1 MGDVRVRLI
10 AEDHVSAPMAGFVSS
25 AQKVSQATTEAQKQ
39 LKLYDSL
46 LRNAERSSIK
56 TSTSFEA
63 NAQRLD
69 ALRASGKESTEE
81 YQKLVTQNEKLRVK
95 LEDVNTQA
103 GIYAQKANEARAA
116 VEKEAEAIRK
126 QTEAVEEAARKQA
139 EANAEAARKQAEA
152 AAEAARKQA
161 EATEA
166 LRKEEEEIA
175 AATKSTNGFSE
186 SQEYASKTTAAL
198 TSALRRLIV
207 SYISIQS
214 LKKAVDLSD
223 SLVSMR
229 ARLDRMND
237 GLQTTQELETM
248 IYQSAQRSRGSFTDT
263 MGLVSQLGTM
273 AGDAF
278 SSSKEI
284 VQFAEQLNKQLALSG
299 ASGSSAQAAI
309 LQLEQ
314 GLASGV
320 LRGDE
325 LNSVME
331 QAPALAK
338 SIADYMQVSVGELR
352 EMGSQGQITADIV
365 KNALFDAA
373 QKTNAEFEKTPM
385 TWAQVWTVASNTAIR
400 ALDPLLTAINW
411 VANNLDVAIPLV
423 ISLGAAF
430 GVLLIAANW
439 TNILATATKTAAS
452 MQAFYNA
459 VMAANPI
466 ALTAAA
472 VLVLVAALYGGV
484 AAFNKLTGSSIS
496 ATGIITGAFT
506 TMGAFILNGTLV
518 PLHNG
523 FAAFVNFLGNA
534 FNDPIT
540 AIDVLFYDMSIT
552 ILKYVQNVAQ
562 GLEGLINMIPGV
574 EVNMTSG
581 IDKLIGKL
589 EYGRNWT
596 IKQNG
601 YKEYIKP
608 WENFDLGKSYKTGY
622 NWGANLGKSGLM
634 GTGTGELEIPQAADV
649 KDLLGNIDK
658 NTGKIAKT
666 VDLSDEQIK
675 MLVDVAERRYVNNVN
690 LTSQTPMITVQGQN
704 TGDTEKDARNLAD
717 TLRDV
722 LVDLMNA
729 GSTVTVQ

>member
-1 MGDVRVRLI
+1 
-10 AEDHVSAPMAGFVSS
+10 MAKIQETLVLQDRFSS
-25 AQKVSQATTEAQKQ
+25 TFSSY
-39 LKLYDSL
+39 LK
-46 LRNAERSSIK
+46 
-56 TSTSFEA
+56 
-63 NAQRLD
+63 
-69 ALRASGKESTEE
+69 
-81 YQKLVTQNEKLRVK
+81 
-95 LEDVNTQA
+95 
-103 GIYAQKANEARAA
+103 YAQKAAVATGVLRTSANGDFSKVVDAIVNVNSSLADMARA
-116 VEKEAEAIRK
+116 
-126 QTEAVEEAARKQA
+126 QTDVAKSMQEQKDTLGELASAATK
-139 EANAEAARKQAEA
+139 
-152 AAEAARKQA
+152 AAEAAQKA
-161 EATEA
+161 
-166 LRKEEEEIA
+166 
-175 AATKSTNGFSE
+175 
-186 SQEYASKTTAAL
+186 TTANRNHKESTDEAKKSADQL
-198 TSALRRLIV
+198 TQSLKSLVA
-207 SYISIQS
+207 SYVSIQG

-284 VQFAEQLNKQLALSG
+284 VQFAEQLNKQLAMSG
-299 ASGSSAQAAI
+299 ASGASAQAAI

-352 EMGSQGQITADIV
+352 EIGSQGQITADIV
-365 KNALFDAA
+365 KNALFAA
-373 QKTNAEFEKTPM
+373 AKDTNAEFEKTPM
-385 TWAQVWTVASNTAIR
+385 TWAQVWTVASNTAVR

-411 VANNLDVAIPLV
+411 VANNLNVAIPLV
-423 ISLGAAF
+423 VSLGSAF

-506 TMGAFILNGTLV
+506 TMGAVALNTFVV
-518 PLHNG
+518 PVWNA
-523 FAAFVNFLGNA
+523 FAALINFFLNSTDNFGQSFTIMLNDLYISFLQWVQGIAQA
-534 FNDPIT
+534 FEK
-540 AIDVLFYDMSIT
+540 L
-552 ILKYVQNVAQ
+552 VQKIPVI
-562 GLEGLINMIPGV
+562 GEHFGFTEGLGFNSYV
-574 EVNMTSG
+574 EQKKNENQNRKNSMG
-581 IDKLIGKL
+581 
-589 EYGRNWT
+589 WT
-596 IKQNG
+596 D
-601 YKEYIKP
+601 YMKP
-608 WENFDLGKSYKTGY
+608 IENFDLGKSYKAGY

-649 KDLLGNIDK
+649 KDLLTNIDK

-675 MLVDVAERRYVNNVN
+675 MLVDVAERKYINNVN

-704 TGDTEKDARNLAD
+704 TGNTEKDARNLAD
-717 TLRDV
+717 TLGEI
-722 LVDLMNA
+722 LMEMLNA

>member
-1 MGDVRVRLI
+1 
-10 AEDHVSAPMAGFVSS
+10 MAKIQETLVLQDRFSS
-25 AQKVSQATTEAQKQ
+25 TFSSY
-39 LKLYDSL
+39 LK
-46 LRNAERSSIK
+46 
-56 TSTSFEA
+56 
-63 NAQRLD
+63 
-69 ALRASGKESTEE
+69 
-81 YQKLVTQNEKLRVK
+81 
-95 LEDVNTQA
+95 
-103 GIYAQKANEARAA
+103 YAQKAAVATGVLRTSANGDFSKVVDAIVNVNSSLADMARA
-116 VEKEAEAIRK
+116 
-126 QTEAVEEAARKQA
+126 QTDVAKSMQEQKDTLGELASAATK
-139 EANAEAARKQAEA
+139 
-152 AAEAARKQA
+152 AAEAAQK
-161 EATEA
+161 ATTA
-166 LRKEEEEIA
+166 NRDHK
-175 AATKSTNGFSE
+175 KSTDEAKKSADQLTQ
-186 SQEYASKTTAAL
+186 SLKSLVASY
-198 TSALRRLIV
+198 V
-207 SYISIQS
+207 SIQG

-278 SSSKEI
+278 NSSKEI

-338 SIADYMQVSVGELR
+338 SIADYMKVSVGELR

-365 KNALFDAA
+365 KNALFAA
-373 QKTNAEFEKTPM
+373 AKDTNAEFEKTPM
-385 TWAQVWTVASNTAIR
+385 TWAQVWTVASNTAVR

-423 ISLGAAF
+423 VSLGAAF

-506 TMGAFILNGTLV
+506 TMGAVALNTFVV
-518 PLHNG
+518 PVWNG
-523 FAAFVNFLGNA
+523 FAA
-534 FNDPIT
+534 
-540 AIDVLFYDMSIT
+540 
-552 ILKYVQNVAQ
+552 
-562 GLEGLINMIPGV
+562 LINFFLNSTVRFP
-574 EVNMTSG
+574 SKPCLG
-581 IDKLIGKL
+581 IGFALC
-589 EYGRNWT
+589 
-596 IKQNG
+596 
-601 YKEYIKP
+601 
-608 WENFDLGKSYKTGY
+608 S
-622 NWGANLGKSGLM
+622 NLGAS
-634 GTGTGELEIPQAADV
+634 
-649 KDLLGNIDK
+649 
-658 NTGKIAKT
+658 
-666 VDLSDEQIK
+666 
-675 MLVDVAERRYVNNVN
+675 
-690 LTSQTPMITVQGQN
+690 
-704 TGDTEKDARNLAD
+704 
-717 TLRDV
+717 
-722 LVDLMNA
+722 
-729 GSTVTVQ
+729 

>member
-1 MGDVRVRLI
+1 
-10 AEDHVSAPMAGFVSS
+10 MAKIQETLVLQDRFSS
-25 AQKVSQATTEAQKQ
+25 TFSSY
-39 LKLYDSL
+39 LK
-46 LRNAERSSIK
+46 
-56 TSTSFEA
+56 
-63 NAQRLD
+63 
-69 ALRASGKESTEE
+69 
-81 YQKLVTQNEKLRVK
+81 
-95 LEDVNTQA
+95 
-103 GIYAQKANEARAA
+103 YAQKAAVATGVLRTSANGDFSKVVDAIVNVNSSLADMARA
-116 VEKEAEAIRK
+116 
-126 QTEAVEEAARKQA
+126 QTDVAKSMQEQKDTLGELASAATK
-139 EANAEAARKQAEA
+139 
-152 AAEAARKQA
+152 AAEAAQK
-161 EATEA
+161 ATTA
-166 LRKEEEEIA
+166 NRDHK
-175 AATKSTNGFSE
+175 KSTDEAKKSAD
-186 SQEYASKTTAAL
+186 QL
-198 TSALRRLIV
+198 TQSLKSLVA
-207 SYISIQS
+207 SYISIQG
-214 LKKAVDLSD
+214 LKKAANLSD

-237 GLQTTQELETM
+237 GLQTTKELEDM
-248 IYQSAQRSRGSFTDT
+248 VYAASMRSRGDFMDT
-263 MGLVSQLGTM
+263 MGLVSQMGTM

-284 VQFAEQLNKQLALSG
+284 VQFAEQLNKQLRLSG

-331 QAPALAK
+331 QAPAIAK
-338 SIADYMQVSVGELR
+338 SIADYMHVSVGELR

-365 KNALFDAA
+365 KNALFAA
-373 QKTNAEFEKTPM
+373 AKDTNAEFEKTPM
-385 TWAQVWTVASNTAIR
+385 TWAQVWTVASNTAVR

-423 ISLGAAF
+423 VSLGAAF

-506 TMGAFILNGTLV
+506 TMGAFALNTFVV
-518 PLHNG
+518 PVWNS
-523 FAAFVNFLGNA
+523 FAALINFFLNSTNNFGQSFTIMLNDLYISFLQWVQGIAQA
-534 FNDPIT
+534 FEK
-540 AIDVLFYDMSIT
+540 L
-552 ILKYVQNVAQ
+552 VQKIPVI
-562 GLEGLINMIPGV
+562 GEHFGFTEGLGFNSYV
-574 EVNMTSG
+574 EQKKNENQNRKNSMG
-581 IDKLIGKL
+581 
-589 EYGRNWT
+589 WT
-596 IKQNG
+596 D
-601 YKEYIKP
+601 YMKP
-608 WENFDLGKSYKTGY
+608 IENFDLGKSYKSGY

-634 GTGTGELEIPQAADV
+634 GTSTGELEIPQAADV

-675 MLVDVAERRYVNNVN
+675 MLVDVAERKYVNNVN

-704 TGDTEKDARNLAD
+704 TGNTEKDARDLAD
-717 TLRDV
+717 NLRD
-722 LVDLMNA
+722 LLLDMMNA

>member
-1 MGDVRVRLI
+1 
-10 AEDHVSAPMAGFVSS
+10 MAKIQETLVLQDRFSS
-25 AQKVSQATTEAQKQ
+25 TFSSY
-39 LKLYDSL
+39 LK
-46 LRNAERSSIK
+46 
-56 TSTSFEA
+56 
-63 NAQRLD
+63 
-69 ALRASGKESTEE
+69 
-81 YQKLVTQNEKLRVK
+81 
-95 LEDVNTQA
+95 
-103 GIYAQKANEARAA
+103 YAQKAAVATGVLRTSANGDFSKVVDAIVNVNSSLADMARA
-116 VEKEAEAIRK
+116 
-126 QTEAVEEAARKQA
+126 QTDVAKSMQEQKDTLGELASAATK
-139 EANAEAARKQAEA
+139 
-152 AAEAARKQA
+152 AAEAAQK
-161 EATEA
+161 ATTA
-166 LRKEEEEIA
+166 NRDHK
-175 AATKSTNGFSE
+175 KSTDEAKKSAD
-186 SQEYASKTTAAL
+186 QL
-198 TSALRRLIV
+198 TQSLKSLVA
-207 SYISIQS
+207 SYISIQG

-365 KNALFDAA
+365 KNALFAA
-373 QKTNAEFEKTPM
+373 AKDTNAEFEKTPM
-385 TWAQVWTVASNTAIR
+385 TWAQVWTVASNTAVR

-411 VANNLDVAIPLV
+411 VANNIQTIGPIVV
-423 ISLGAAF
+423 SLGTAF
-430 GVLLIAANW
+430 GVMLIAANW
-439 TNILATATKTAAS
+439 TNILTFATEKAAAA
-452 MQAFYNA
+452 QAFLNA
-459 VMAANPI
+459 VMSANPA
-466 ALTAAA
+466 ALAAVG
-472 VLVLVAALYGGV
+472 VLVLVAAFYAGI
-484 AAFNKLTGSSIS
+484 AAVNHFAGTSIS

-608 WENFDLGKSYKTGY
+608 WENFDLGKSYKSGY

-675 MLVDVAERRYVNNVN
+675 MLVDVAERKYVNNVN

-704 TGDTEKDARNLAD
+704 TGNTEKDARNLAD

>member
-1 MGDVRVRLI
+1 MAKIQETLVLQDQFSSSFGAYIQAAQRASSSTTAAQTAARNYQSVLNSVSRQLI
-10 AEDHVSAPMAGFVSS
+10 SANAKFESYVAQQEEMVAAG
-25 AQKVSQATTEAQKQ
+25 QQNTEAFK
-39 LKLYDSL
+39 KLD
-46 LRNAERSSIK
+46 
-56 TSTSFEA
+56 
-63 NAQRLD
+63 
-69 ALRASGKESTEE
+69 
-81 YQKLVTQNEKLRVK
+81 TQTEKLGATIRG
-95 LEDVNTQA
+95 LETQ
-103 GIYAQKANEARAA
+103 Q
-116 VEKEAEAIRK
+116 
-126 QTEAVEEAARKQA
+126 QTLTQSMK
-139 EANAEAARKQAEA
+139 
-152 AAEAARKQA
+152 AAENAASVAASAKD
-161 EATEA
+161 EA
-166 LRKEEEEIA
+166 A
-175 AATKSTNGFSE
+175 AATKRLQEQENMAQSVTNS
-186 SQEYASKTTAAL
+186 L
-198 TSALRRLIV
+198 TSSVLRLAA
-207 SYISIQS
+207 SYISIQG

-365 KNALFDAA
+365 KNALFAA
-373 QKTNAEFEKTPM
+373 AEDTNAEFEKTPM
-385 TWAQVWTVASNTAIR
+385 TWAQVWTVASNTAVR

-423 ISLGAAF
+423 VSLGAAF

-439 TNILATATKTAAS
+439 TNILTFATEKAAAA
-452 MQAFYNA
+452 QAFLNA
-459 VMAANPI
+459 VMSANPA
-466 ALTAAA
+466 ALAAVG
-472 VLVLVAALYGGV
+472 VLVLVAAFYAGI
-484 AAFNKLTGSSIS
+484 AAVNHFAGTSIS
-496 ATGIITGAFT
+496 ATGIITGAFAT
-506 TMGAFILNGTLV
+506 LGAFILNGTLV

-608 WENFDLGKSYKTGY
+608 WENFDLGKAYTKGY
-622 NWGANLGKSGLM
+622 NWGANLDLSTMLGGGSGM
-634 GTGTGELEIPQAADV
+634 GGGSGSLEIPQAADM
-649 KDLLGNIDK
+649 KNLLGNIDK

-675 MLVDVAERRYVNNVN
+675 MLVDVAERKYVNNVN

-704 TGDTEKDARNLAD
+704 TGSTEKDARNLAD

>member
-1 MGDVRVRLI
+1 MAKIQETLVLQDQFSSSFGAYIQAAQRASSSTTTAQTAARNYQSVLNSVSRQLI
-10 AEDHVSAPMAGFVSS
+10 SANAKFESYVAQQEEMVAAG
-25 AQKVSQATTEAQKQ
+25 QQNTEAFK
-39 LKLYDSL
+39 KLD
-46 LRNAERSSIK
+46 
-56 TSTSFEA
+56 
-63 NAQRLD
+63 
-69 ALRASGKESTEE
+69 
-81 YQKLVTQNEKLRVK
+81 TQTEKLGATIRG
-95 LEDVNTQA
+95 LETQ
-103 GIYAQKANEARAA
+103 QQTLTQSMKAAENAA
-116 VEKEAEAIRK
+116 SV
-126 QTEAVEEAARKQA
+126 T
-139 EANAEAARKQAEA
+139 A
-152 AAEAARKQA
+152 AAKDEA
-161 EATEA
+161 
-166 LRKEEEEIA
+166 A
-175 AATKSTNGFSE
+175 AATKRLQEQENMAQSVTNS
-186 SQEYASKTTAAL
+186 L
-198 TSALRRLIV
+198 TSSVLRLAA
-207 SYISIQS
+207 SYISIQG

-338 SIADYMQVSVGELR
+338 SIADYMQVSVGKLR

-373 QKTNAEFEKTPM
+373 QKTNEEFEKTPM
-385 TWAQVWTVASNTAIR
+385 TWAQVWTVASNTAVR

-411 VANNLDVAIPLV
+411 VANNLNVAIPLV
-423 ISLGAAF
+423 VSLGSAF

-439 TNILATATKTAAS
+439 TSILATATKTAAS

-552 ILKYVQNVAQ
+552 ILKYIQNVAQ

-608 WENFDLGKSYKTGY
+608 WENFDLGKSYKAGY

-649 KDLLGNIDK
+649 KDLLTNIDK

-675 MLVDVAERRYVNNVN
+675 MLVDVAERKYVNNVN

-704 TGDTEKDARNLAD
+704 TGNTEKDARNLAD

>member
-1 MGDVRVRLI
+1 MAKIQETLVLRDQFSSPFGAYIL
-10 AEDHVSAPMAGFVSS
+10 AAQSAAR
-25 AQKVSQATTEAQKQ
+25 ATTKAQTEA
-39 LKLYDSL
+39 
-46 LRNAERSSIK
+46 RNYQSVLNGVSRQMISANAKI
-56 TSTSFEA
+56 EA
-63 NAQRLD
+63 NAAQQKEMSAAGQQNTKAFKKLD
-69 ALRASGKESTEE
+69 AQT
-81 YQKLVTQNEKLRVK
+81 EKLRATIRG
-95 LEDVNTQA
+95 LETQ
-103 GIYAQKANEARAA
+103 QQSLTQSM
-116 VEKEAEAIRK
+116 KEAENAAI
-126 QTEAVEEAARKQA
+126 EAAEKKDRLTAAIKRMQEQENA
-139 EANAEAARKQAEA
+139 AKNEAAEA
-152 AAEAARKQA
+152 AA
-161 EATEA
+161 
-166 LRKEEEEIA
+166 
-175 AATKSTNGFSE
+175 ATKRLQEQENMAQSATNS
-186 SQEYASKTTAAL
+186 L
-198 TSALRRLIV
+198 TSSVLRLAA
-207 SYISIQS
+207 SYVSIQG

-365 KNALFDAA
+365 KNALFAA
-373 QKTNAEFEKTPM
+373 AEDTNAEFEKTPM

-423 ISLGAAF
+423 VSLGAAF

-439 TNILATATKTAAS
+439 TNTLATATKIAAS

-496 ATGIITGAFT
+496 ATGIITGAFA

-608 WENFDLGKSYKTGY
+608 WENFDLGKAY
-622 NWGANLGKSGLM
+622 NSGHDWGANLNLSTVMGGGSGS
-634 GTGTGELEIPQAADV
+634 LEIPQSADV

-675 MLVDVAERRYVNNVN
+675 MLVDVAERKYVNNVN

-704 TGDTEKDARNLAD
+704 TGNTEKDARNLAD
-717 TLRDV
+717 NLRD
-722 LVDLMNA
+722 LLLDMMNA

>member
-1 MGDVRVRLI
+1 MAKIQETLVLQDQFSSSFGAYIQAAQRASSSTTTAQTAARNYQSVLNSVSRQLI
-10 AEDHVSAPMAGFVSS
+10 SANAKFESYVAQQEEMVAAG
-25 AQKVSQATTEAQKQ
+25 QQNTEAFK
-39 LKLYDSL
+39 KLD
-46 LRNAERSSIK
+46 
-56 TSTSFEA
+56 
-63 NAQRLD
+63 
-69 ALRASGKESTEE
+69 
-81 YQKLVTQNEKLRVK
+81 TQTEKLGATIRG
-95 LEDVNTQA
+95 LETQ
-103 GIYAQKANEARAA
+103 QQTLTQSMKAAENAA
-116 VEKEAEAIRK
+116 SVAAAAKD
-126 QTEAVEEAARKQA
+126 EAAS
-139 EANAEAARKQAEA
+139 
-152 AAEAARKQA
+152 
-161 EATEA
+161 
-166 LRKEEEEIA
+166 
-175 AATKSTNGFSE
+175 ATKRLQEQENMAQSVTNS
-186 SQEYASKTTAAL
+186 L
-198 TSALRRLIV
+198 TSSVLRLAA
-207 SYISIQS
+207 SYVSIQG

-365 KNALFDAA
+365 KNALFAA
-373 QKTNAEFEKTPM
+373 AEDTNAAFEKTPM
-385 TWAQVWTVASNTAIR
+385 TWAQVWTVASNTAVR

-423 ISLGAAF
+423 VSLGAAF

-608 WENFDLGKSYKTGY
+608 WENFDLGKAY
-622 NWGANLGKSGLM
+622 NAGHDWGANLGKSGLM
-634 GTGTGELEIPQAADV
+634 GTSTGNLEIPQTEDI
-649 KDLLGNIDK
+649 KNLLGNIDN

-675 MLVDVAERRYVNNVN
+675 MLVDVAERKYVNNVN

-704 TGDTEKDARNLAD
+704 TGNTEKDARNLAD

>member
-1 MGDVRVRLI
+1 MAKIQETLVLQDQFSSSFGAYIQAAQRASSSTTAAQTAARNYQSVLNSVSRQLI
-10 AEDHVSAPMAGFVSS
+10 SANAKFESYVAQQEEMVAAG
-25 AQKVSQATTEAQKQ
+25 QQNTEAFK
-39 LKLYDSL
+39 KLD
-46 LRNAERSSIK
+46 
-56 TSTSFEA
+56 
-63 NAQRLD
+63 
-69 ALRASGKESTEE
+69 
-81 YQKLVTQNEKLRVK
+81 TQTEKLGATIRG
-95 LEDVNTQA
+95 LE
-103 GIYAQKANEARAA
+103 AQQ
-116 VEKEAEAIRK
+116 
-126 QTEAVEEAARKQA
+126 QTLIQSMEAAENAASVTATAKD
-139 EANAEAARKQAEA
+139 EA
-152 AAEAARKQA
+152 
-161 EATEA
+161 
-166 LRKEEEEIA
+166 A
-175 AATKSTNGFSE
+175 AATKRLQEQENMAQSVTNS
-186 SQEYASKTTAAL
+186 L
-198 TSALRRLIV
+198 TSSVLRLAA
-207 SYISIQS
+207 SYISIQG

-338 SIADYMQVSVGELR
+338 SIADYMQVSVGKLR

-373 QKTNAEFEKTPM
+373 QKTNEEFEKTPM
-385 TWAQVWTVASNTAIR
+385 TWAQVWTVASNTAVR

-411 VANNLDVAIPLV
+411 VANNLNVAIPLV
-423 ISLGAAF
+423 VSLGSAF

-466 ALTAAA
+466 ARTAAA
-472 VLVLVAALYGGV
+472 VLVLVSVLYAGV

-496 ATGIITGAFT
+496 ATGIITGAFAT
-506 TMGAFILNGTLV
+506 VGAFVFNGVLV
-518 PLHNG
+518 PLQNG
-523 FAAFVNFLGNA
+523 FAAFVNFLANA
-534 FNDPIT
+534 FNNPLA
-540 AIDVLFYDMSIT
+540 AIKIAFYDMAIT
-552 ILKYVQNVAQ
+552 VMQYLQNIAQ
-562 GLEGLINMIPGV
+562 GLEGLLNKIPGV
-574 EVNMTSG
+574 TVDLTSG
-581 IDKLIGKL
+581 VNATVTKLQRDRKY
-589 EYGRNWT
+589 EKWAS
-596 IKQNG
+596 G
-601 YKEYIKP
+601 YTEVVKP
-608 WENFDLGKSYKTGY
+608 WENFDLGKSYKAGY
-622 NWGANLGKSGLM
+622 NWGTNLGSGLM
-634 GTGTGELEIPQAADV
+634 GTGTGELKIPQAADV

-675 MLVDVAERRYVNNVN
+675 MLVDVAERKYVNNVN

-704 TGDTEKDARNLAD
+704 TGSTEKDARNLAD

>member
-1 MGDVRVRLI
+1 MAKIQETLVLQDQFSSSFGAYIQAAQRASSSTTTAQTAARNYQSVLNSVSRQLI
-10 AEDHVSAPMAGFVSS
+10 SANAKFESYVAQQEEMAAAG
-25 AQKVSQATTEAQKQ
+25 QKNTEAFK
-39 LKLYDSL
+39 K
-46 LRNAERSSIK
+46 
-56 TSTSFEA
+56 
-63 NAQRLD
+63 LD
-69 ALRASGKESTEE
+69 AQT
-81 YQKLVTQNEKLRVK
+81 EKLGATIRG
-95 LEDVNTQA
+95 LAAQQQTLTQSM
-103 GIYAQKANEARAA
+103 K
-116 VEKEAEAIRK
+116 
-126 QTEAVEEAARKQA
+126 
-139 EANAEAARKQAEA
+139 
-152 AAEAARKQA
+152 AAESAASVAASAKD
-161 EATEA
+161 EA
-166 LRKEEEEIA
+166 A
-175 AATKSTNGFSE
+175 AATKRL
-186 SQEYASKTTAAL
+186 QEQENMAQSVTQSL
-198 TSALRRLIV
+198 TSSVLRLAA
-207 SYISIQS
+207 SYLSIQG

-299 ASGSSAQAAI
+299 ASGASSQAAI

-325 LNSVME
+325 LNSVMD
-331 QAPALAK
+331 QASALAK

-365 KNALFDAA
+365 KNALFSAA
-373 QKTNAEFEKTPM
+373 EETNAEFAKTPM

-400 ALDPLLTAINW
+400 AMDPLLAAINW
-411 VANNLDVAIPLV
+411 VANNIQTIGPIVV
-423 ISLGAAF
+423 SLGTAF
-430 GVLLIAANW
+430 SVMLIAANW
-439 TNILATATKTAAS
+439 TNILTFATEKAAAA
-452 MQAFYNA
+452 QAFLNA
-459 VMAANPI
+459 VMSANPA
-466 ALTAAA
+466 ALAAVG
-472 VLVLVAALYGGV
+472 VLVLVAAFYAGI
-484 AAFNKLTGSSIS
+484 AAVNHFAGTSIS

-608 WENFDLGKSYKTGY
+608 WENIDLGKAYTKGY

-634 GTGTGELEIPQAADV
+634 GTSTAELEVPQAADI
-649 KDLLGNIDK
+649 KDLLTNIDK
-658 NTGKIAKT
+658 NTGKISKT

-675 MLVDVAERRYVNNVN
+675 MLVDVAERKYVNNVN

-704 TGDTEKDARNLAD
+704 TGNTEKDARNLAD

>member
-1 MGDVRVRLI
+1 MAKIQETLVLQDQFSSSFGAYIQAAQRASNSTTTAQAAARNYQSVLNSVSRQLI
-10 AEDHVSAPMAGFVSS
+10 SANAKFESYVAQQEEMVAAG
-25 AQKVSQATTEAQKQ
+25 QQNTEAFK
-39 LKLYDSL
+39 KLD
-46 LRNAERSSIK
+46 
-56 TSTSFEA
+56 
-63 NAQRLD
+63 
-69 ALRASGKESTEE
+69 
-81 YQKLVTQNEKLRVK
+81 TQTEKLGATIRG
-95 LEDVNTQA
+95 LEAQQQTLTQSM
-103 GIYAQKANEARAA
+103 K
-116 VEKEAEAIRK
+116 
-126 QTEAVEEAARKQA
+126 
-139 EANAEAARKQAEA
+139 
-152 AAEAARKQA
+152 AAENAASVAASAKD
-161 EATEA
+161 EA
-166 LRKEEEEIA
+166 A
-175 AATKSTNGFSE
+175 AATKRLQEQENMAQSVTNS
-186 SQEYASKTTAAL
+186 L
-198 TSALRRLIV
+198 TSSVLRLAA
-207 SYISIQS
+207 SYVSIQG

-263 MGLVSQLGTM
+263 LGLVSQLGTM

-284 VQFAEQLNKQLALSG
+284 VQFAEQLNKQLAMSG
-299 ASGSSAQAAI
+299 ASGASAQAAI

-365 KNALFDAA
+365 KNALFAA
-373 QKTNAEFEKTPM
+373 AKDTNAEFEKTPM
-385 TWAQVWTVASNTAIR
+385 TWAQVWTVASNTAVR

-423 ISLGAAF
+423 VSLGAAF

-581 IDKLIGKL
+581 IDKRIGKL

-649 KDLLGNIDK
+649 KGLLGNIDK

-675 MLVDVAERRYVNNVN
+675 MLVDVAERKYVNNVN

-704 TGDTEKDARNLAD
+704 TGSTEKDARNLAD

>member
-1 MGDVRVRLI
+1 MAKIQETLVLQDQFSSSFGAYIQAAQRASSSTTTAQTAARNYQSVLNSVSRQLI
-10 AEDHVSAPMAGFVSS
+10 SANAKFESYVAQQEEMVAAG
-25 AQKVSQATTEAQKQ
+25 QQNTEAFK
-39 LKLYDSL
+39 KLD
-46 LRNAERSSIK
+46 
-56 TSTSFEA
+56 
-63 NAQRLD
+63 
-69 ALRASGKESTEE
+69 
-81 YQKLVTQNEKLRVK
+81 TQTEKLGATIRG
-95 LEDVNTQA
+95 LETQ
-103 GIYAQKANEARAA
+103 QQTLTQSMKAAENAA
-116 VEKEAEAIRK
+116 SV
-126 QTEAVEEAARKQA
+126 
-139 EANAEAARKQAEA
+139 A
-152 AAEAARKQA
+152 AAAKDEA
-161 EATEA
+161 
-166 LRKEEEEIA
+166 A
-175 AATKSTNGFSE
+175 AATKRLQEQENMAQSVTNS
-186 SQEYASKTTAAL
+186 L
-198 TSALRRLIV
+198 TSSVLRLV
-207 SYISIQS
+207 ASYVSIQG

-248 IYQSAQRSRGSFTDT
+248 IYQSAQRSRGSFTYT

-278 SSSKEI
+278 GSSKEI

-338 SIADYMQVSVGELR
+338 SIADYMQVSVGQLR
-352 EMGSQGQITADIV
+352 ELGSQGQITADIV
-365 KNALFDAA
+365 KNALFAA
-373 QKTNAEFEKTPM
+373 AEDTNAEFEKTPM

-423 ISLGAAF
+423 VSLGAAF

-472 VLVLVAALYGGV
+472 VLVLVAAFYAGI
-484 AAFNKLTGSSIS
+484 AAVNHFAGTSIS

-608 WENFDLGKSYKTGY
+608 WENFDLGKAYTKGY

-675 MLVDVAERRYVNNVN
+675 MLVDVAERKYVNNVN

-704 TGDTEKDARNLAD
+704 TGNTEKDARNLAD
-717 TLRDV
+717 TLRDI

>member
-1 MGDVRVRLI
+1 
-10 AEDHVSAPMAGFVSS
+10 MAKIQETLVLQDQFSS
-25 AQKVSQATTEAQKQ
+25 TF
-39 LKLYDSL
+39 
-46 LRNAERSSIK
+46 SSYL
-56 TSTSFEA
+56 
-63 NAQRLD
+63 Q
-69 ALRASGKESTEE
+69 
-81 YQKLVTQNEKLRVK
+81 
-95 LEDVNTQA
+95 
-103 GIYAQKANEARAA
+103 YAQKA
-116 VEKEAEAIRK
+116 
-126 QTEAVEEAARKQA
+126 
-139 EANAEAARKQAEA
+139 
-152 AAEAARKQA
+152 
-161 EATEA
+161 
-166 LRKEEEEIA
+166 
-175 AATKSTNGFSE
+175 
-186 SQEYASKTTAAL
+186 TTANEKYKISTDEITSSTDRL
-198 TSALRRLIV
+198 TQSLKNLAA
-207 SYISIQS
+207 SYISIQG

-365 KNALFDAA
+365 KNALFAA
-373 QKTNAEFEKTPM
+373 AKDTNAEFEKTPM

-472 VLVLVAALYGGV
+472 VLVLVAVLYGGV
-484 AAFNKLTGSSIS
+484 AAFNKLTGSSLS
-496 ATGIITGAFT
+496 ATGLITGAFT

-518 PLHNG
+518 PLQNG

-608 WENFDLGKSYKTGY
+608 WENFDLGKSYQAGY

-634 GTGTGELEIPQAADV
+634 GNSTGELEIPQAADV

-717 TLRDV
+717 TLRDI
-722 LVDLMNA
+722 LMDLMNA

>member
-1 MGDVRVRLI
+1 MAKIQETLVLQDQFSSSFGAYIQAAQRASSSTTAAQTAARNYQSVLNSVSRQLI
-10 AEDHVSAPMAGFVSS
+10 SANAKFESYV
-25 AQKVSQATTEAQKQ
+25 AQQEEMVASGQQNTEAFK
-39 LKLYDSL
+39 K
-46 LRNAERSSIK
+46 
-56 TSTSFEA
+56 
-63 NAQRLD
+63 LD
-69 ALRASGKESTEE
+69 AQTK
-81 YQKLVTQNEKLRVK
+81 KLGATIRGLETQQQTL
-95 LEDVNTQA
+95 TQSM
-103 GIYAQKANEARAA
+103 K
-116 VEKEAEAIRK
+116 
-126 QTEAVEEAARKQA
+126 
-139 EANAEAARKQAEA
+139 
-152 AAEAARKQA
+152 AAENAASVAASAKD
-161 EATEA
+161 EA
-166 LRKEEEEIA
+166 A
-175 AATKSTNGFSE
+175 AATKRLQEQENMAQSVTNS
-186 SQEYASKTTAAL
+186 L
-198 TSALRRLIV
+198 TSSVLRLAA
-207 SYISIQS
+207 SYVSIQG

-278 SSSKEI
+278 GSSKEI

-365 KNALFDAA
+365 KNALFAA
-373 QKTNAEFEKTPM
+373 AKDTNAEFEKTPM
-385 TWAQVWTVASNTAIR
+385 TWAQVWTVASNIAIR
-400 ALDPLLTAINW
+400 AMDPLLAAINW

-423 ISLGAAF
+423 VSLGAAF

-552 ILKYVQNVAQ
+552 ILKYVQNVAK

-608 WENFDLGKSYKTGY
+608 WENFDLGKAY
-622 NWGANLGKSGLM
+622 NAGHDWGANLNLSTMMGGGSGS
-634 GTGTGELEIPQAADV
+634 LEIPQTADI
-649 KDLLGNIDK
+649 KNLLGNIDN

-675 MLVDVAERRYVNNVN
+675 MLVDVAERKYVNNVN

-704 TGDTEKDARNLAD
+704 TGSTEKDARNLAD

>member
-1 MGDVRVRLI
+1 
-10 AEDHVSAPMAGFVSS
+10 
-25 AQKVSQATTEAQKQ
+25 
-39 LKLYDSL
+39 
-46 LRNAERSSIK
+46 
-56 TSTSFEA
+56 
-63 NAQRLD
+63 
-69 ALRASGKESTEE
+69 
-81 YQKLVTQNEKLRVK
+81 
-95 LEDVNTQA
+95 
-103 GIYAQKANEARAA
+103 
-116 VEKEAEAIRK
+116 
-126 QTEAVEEAARKQA
+126 
-139 EANAEAARKQAEA
+139 
-152 AAEAARKQA
+152 
-161 EATEA
+161 
-166 LRKEEEEIA
+166 
-175 AATKSTNGFSE
+175 
-186 SQEYASKTTAAL
+186 
-198 TSALRRLIV
+198 
-207 SYISIQS
+207 
-214 LKKAVDLSD
+214 
-223 SLVSMR
+223 
-229 ARLDRMND
+229 
-237 GLQTTQELETM
+237 M

-273 AGDAF
+273 APDAF
-278 SSSKEI
+278 KSSQEI

-299 ASGSSAQAAI
+299 ANGQAAQAAI

-338 SIADYMQVSVGELR
+338 SIADYMGVGIGQLR
-352 EMGSQGQITADIV
+352 ELGSQGVITADIV
-365 KNALFDAA
+365 KNALFKAA
-373 QKTNAEFEKTPM
+373 EETNTAFEKTPM
-385 TWAQVWTVASNTAIR
+385 TWAQVWTAASNLAIR
-400 ALDPLLTAINW
+400 AMDPLLAAINW
-411 VANNLDVAIPLV
+411 VANHIETIGPIVLTT
-423 ISLGAAF
+423 GAAF
-430 GVLLIAANW
+430 TVLLIAANW
-439 TNILATATKTAAS
+439 TNILAFASQKAAAA
-452 MQAFYNA
+452 QQFLNA
-459 VMAANPI
+459 VMAANPA
-466 ALTAAA
+466 ALAAA
-472 VLVLVAALYGGV
+472 GVLLLVAALYAGV
-484 AAFNKLTGSSIS
+484 AAENHFAGTSIS

-608 WENFDLGKSYKTGY
+608 WENFDLGKAYTKGY
-622 NWGANLGKSGLM
+622 NWGANLDLSTMLGGGSGM
-634 GTGTGELEIPQAADV
+634 GGGSGSLEIPQAAYM

-675 MLVDVAERRYVNNVN
+675 MLVDVAERKYVNNVN

-704 TGDTEKDARNLAD
+704 TGNTEKDARNLAD

>member
-1 MGDVRVRLI
+1 MAKIQETLVLQDQFSSSFGAYIQAAQRASSSTTTAQTAARNYQSVLNSVSRQLI
-10 AEDHVSAPMAGFVSS
+10 SANAKFESYVAQQEEMVAAG
-25 AQKVSQATTEAQKQ
+25 QQNTEAFK
-39 LKLYDSL
+39 KLD
-46 LRNAERSSIK
+46 
-56 TSTSFEA
+56 
-63 NAQRLD
+63 
-69 ALRASGKESTEE
+69 
-81 YQKLVTQNEKLRVK
+81 TQTEKLGATIRG
-95 LEDVNTQA
+95 LEAQQQTLTQSM
-103 GIYAQKANEARAA
+103 K
-116 VEKEAEAIRK
+116 
-126 QTEAVEEAARKQA
+126 
-139 EANAEAARKQAEA
+139 
-152 AAEAARKQA
+152 AAENAASVAATAKD
-161 EATEA
+161 EA
-166 LRKEEEEIA
+166 A
-175 AATKSTNGFSE
+175 AATKRLQEQENMAQSVTNS
-186 SQEYASKTTAAL
+186 L
-198 TSALRRLIV
+198 TSSVLRLAA
-207 SYISIQS
+207 SYVSIQG

-338 SIADYMQVSVGELR
+338 SIADYMQVSVGQLR
-352 EMGSQGQITADIV
+352 ELGSQGQITADIV

-385 TWAQVWTVASNTAIR
+385 TWAQVWTVASNTAVR

-423 ISLGAAF
+423 VSLGAAF

-472 VLVLVAALYGGV
+472 VLVLVAVLYGGV

-574 EVNMTSG
+574 EVNMTSE

-608 WENFDLGKSYKTGY
+608 WKNFDLGKAY
-622 NWGANLGKSGLM
+622 NAGHDWGANLNLSTMM
-634 GTGTGELEIPQAADV
+634 GGGSSSLEIPQAADV

-675 MLVDVAERRYVNNVN
+675 MLVDVAERKYVNNVN

>member
-1 MGDVRVRLI
+1 MAKIQETLVLQDQFSSSFGAYIQAAQRASSSTTTAQTAARNYQSVLNSVSRQLI
-10 AEDHVSAPMAGFVSS
+10 SANAKFESYVAQQEEMVAAG
-25 AQKVSQATTEAQKQ
+25 QQNTEAFK
-39 LKLYDSL
+39 KLD
-46 LRNAERSSIK
+46 
-56 TSTSFEA
+56 
-63 NAQRLD
+63 
-69 ALRASGKESTEE
+69 
-81 YQKLVTQNEKLRVK
+81 TQTEKLGATIRG
-95 LEDVNTQA
+95 LEAQQQTLTQSM
-103 GIYAQKANEARAA
+103 K
-116 VEKEAEAIRK
+116 
-126 QTEAVEEAARKQA
+126 
-139 EANAEAARKQAEA
+139 
-152 AAEAARKQA
+152 AAESAASVAASAKD
-161 EATEA
+161 EA
-166 LRKEEEEIA
+166 A
-175 AATKSTNGFSE
+175 AATKRL
-186 SQEYASKTTAAL
+186 QEQENMAQSVTQSL
-198 TSALRRLIV
+198 TSSVLRLAA
-207 SYISIQS
+207 SYLSIQG

-299 ASGSSAQAAI
+299 ASGASAQAAI

-331 QAPALAK
+331 QAPVLAK
-338 SIADYMQVSVGELR
+338 SIADHMQVSVGELR
-352 EMGSQGQITADIV
+352 EMGSQGLITADIV

-373 QKTNAEFEKTPM
+373 EDTNEEFEKTPM

-411 VANNLDVAIPLV
+411 VANNLNVAIPLV
-423 ISLGAAF
+423 VSLGSAF

-472 VLVLVAALYGGV
+472 VLVLVGVLYGGV
-484 AAFNKLTGSSIS
+484 AAFNKLTGSSMS
-496 ATGIITGAFT
+496 ATGIITGAFA
-506 TMGAFILNGTLV
+506 TMGAFVFNSVLV
-518 PLHNG
+518 PLQNG
-523 FAAFVNFLGNA
+523 FAAFVNFLANVFTNPLA
-534 FNDPIT
+534 
-540 AIDVLFYDMSIT
+540 AIKIAFYDMAIT
-552 ILKYVQNVAQ
+552 VMQYLQNIAH
-562 GLEGLINMIPGV
+562 GLEGLLNKIPGV
-574 EVNMTSG
+574 TVDLTSG
-581 IDKLIGKL
+581 VDATVTKLQRDRKY
-589 EYGRNWT
+589 EKWAT
-596 IKQNG
+596 G
-601 YKEYIKP
+601 YTEVVKP
-608 WENFDLGKSYKTGY
+608 WKNIDLGKAY
-622 NWGANLGKSGLM
+622 NAGHDWGANLGKSGLM

-649 KDLLGNIDK
+649 KDLLTNIDK

>member
-1 MGDVRVRLI
+1 
-10 AEDHVSAPMAGFVSS
+10 MAKIQETLVLQDRFSS
-25 AQKVSQATTEAQKQ
+25 TFSSY
-39 LKLYDSL
+39 LK
-46 LRNAERSSIK
+46 
-56 TSTSFEA
+56 
-63 NAQRLD
+63 
-69 ALRASGKESTEE
+69 
-81 YQKLVTQNEKLRVK
+81 
-95 LEDVNTQA
+95 
-103 GIYAQKANEARAA
+103 YAQKAAVATGVLRTSANGDFSKVVDAIVNVNSSLADMARA
-116 VEKEAEAIRK
+116 
-126 QTEAVEEAARKQA
+126 QTDVAKSMQEQKDTLGELASAATK
-139 EANAEAARKQAEA
+139 
-152 AAEAARKQA
+152 AAEAAQKA
-161 EATEA
+161 
-166 LRKEEEEIA
+166 
-175 AATKSTNGFSE
+175 
-186 SQEYASKTTAAL
+186 TTANRNHKESTDEAKKSADQL
-198 TSALRRLIV
+198 TQSLKSLVA
-207 SYISIQS
+207 SYVSIQG

-237 GLQTTQELETM
+237 GLQTTQELEAM

-284 VQFAEQLNKQLALSG
+284 VQFAEQLNKQLAMSG
-299 ASGSSAQAAI
+299 ASGASAQAAI

-365 KNALFDAA
+365 KNALFAA
-373 QKTNAEFEKTPM
+373 AKDTNAEFEKTPM
-385 TWAQVWTVASNTAIR
+385 TWAQVWTVASNTAVR

-411 VANNLDVAIPLV
+411 VANNLNVAIPLV
-423 ISLGAAF
+423 VSLGSAF

-496 ATGIITGAFT
+496 ATGIITGTFT

-552 ILKYVQNVAQ
+552 SLKYIQNVAQ

-608 WENFDLGKSYKTGY
+608 WENFDLGKSYKAGY
-622 NWGANLGKSGLM
+622 NWGANLGKSGHM

-649 KDLLGNIDK
+649 KDLLTNIDK

-675 MLVDVAERRYVNNVN
+675 MLVDVAERKYVNNVN

-704 TGDTEKDARNLAD
+704 TGNTEKDARNLAD

>member
-1 MGDVRVRLI
+1 MAKIQETLVLQDQFSSSFGAYIQAAQRASSSTTTAQTAARNYQSVLNSVSRQLI
-10 AEDHVSAPMAGFVSS
+10 SANAKFESYVAQQEEMVAAG
-25 AQKVSQATTEAQKQ
+25 QQNTEAFK
-39 LKLYDSL
+39 KLD
-46 LRNAERSSIK
+46 
-56 TSTSFEA
+56 
-63 NAQRLD
+63 
-69 ALRASGKESTEE
+69 
-81 YQKLVTQNEKLRVK
+81 TQTEKLGATIRG
-95 LEDVNTQA
+95 LEAQQQTLTQSM
-103 GIYAQKANEARAA
+103 KAAENAASVTAAAKNEA
-116 VEKEAEAIRK
+116 
-126 QTEAVEEAARKQA
+126 
-139 EANAEAARKQAEA
+139 
-152 AAEAARKQA
+152 
-161 EATEA
+161 
-166 LRKEEEEIA
+166 A
-175 AATKSTNGFSE
+175 AATKRLQEQE
-186 SQEYASKTTAAL
+186 SMAKSVTQSLTSSVLRLVASYAS
-198 TSALRRLIV
+198 
-207 SYISIQS
+207 IQG

-338 SIADYMQVSVGELR
+338 SIADYMQVSVGKLR

-373 QKTNAEFEKTPM
+373 QKTNEEFEKTPM
-385 TWAQVWTVASNTAIR
+385 TWAQVWTVASNTAVR
-400 ALDPLLTAINW
+400 ALDPLLAAINW
-411 VANNLDVAIPLV
+411 VANNLNVAIPLV
-423 ISLGAAF
+423 VSLGSAF

-472 VLVLVAALYGGV
+472 VLVLVSVLYAGV

-496 ATGIITGAFT
+496 ATGIITGAFAT
-506 TMGAFILNGTLV
+506 VGAFVFNGVLV
-518 PLHNG
+518 PLQNG
-523 FAAFVNFLGNA
+523 FAAFVNFLANA
-534 FNDPIT
+534 FNNPLA
-540 AIDVLFYDMSIT
+540 AIKIAFYDMAIT
-552 ILKYVQNVAQ
+552 VMQYLQNIAQ
-562 GLEGLINMIPGV
+562 GLEGLLNKIPGV
-574 EVNMTSG
+574 TVDLTSG
-581 IDKLIGKL
+581 VNATVTKLQRDRKY
-589 EYGRNWT
+589 EKWAS
-596 IKQNG
+596 G
-601 YKEYIKP
+601 YTEVVKP
-608 WENFDLGKSYKTGY
+608 WENFDLGKAYKTGY

-634 GTGTGELEIPQAADV
+634 GTSTGELEIPQAADV

-675 MLVDVAERRYVNNVN
+675 MLVDVAERKYVNNVN

-704 TGDTEKDARNLAD
+704 TGSTEKDARNLAD

>member
-1 MGDVRVRLI
+1 
-10 AEDHVSAPMAGFVSS
+10 MAKIQETLVLQDRFSS
-25 AQKVSQATTEAQKQ
+25 SFGAYIQAAQRASSSTTTAQATARNYQSVLNSVSRQLISANAKFESYVAQQEEMVAAGQQNTETFKKLDTQTEKLGATIRGLEAQQ
-39 LKLYDSL
+39 
-46 LRNAERSSIK
+46 
-56 TSTSFEA
+56 
-63 NAQRLD
+63 
-69 ALRASGKESTEE
+69 
-81 YQKLVTQNEKLRVK
+81 
-95 LEDVNTQA
+95 
-103 GIYAQKANEARAA
+103 
-116 VEKEAEAIRK
+116 
-126 QTEAVEEAARKQA
+126 QTLIQSMEAAENAASVTATAKD
-139 EANAEAARKQAEA
+139 EA
-152 AAEAARKQA
+152 
-161 EATEA
+161 
-166 LRKEEEEIA
+166 A
-175 AATKSTNGFSE
+175 AATKRL
-186 SQEYASKTTAAL
+186 QEQENMAQSVTQSL
-198 TSALRRLIV
+198 TSSVLRLAA
-207 SYISIQS
+207 SYLSIQG

-338 SIADYMQVSVGELR
+338 SIADYMQVSVGKLR

-365 KNALFDAA
+365 KNALFAA
-373 QKTNAEFEKTPM
+373 AKDTNAEFEKTPM
-385 TWAQVWTVASNTAIR
+385 TWAQVWTVASNTAVR

-411 VANNLDVAIPLV
+411 VANNLNVAIPLV
-423 ISLGAAF
+423 VSLGSAF

-466 ALTAAA
+466 ALTVAA

-496 ATGIITGAFT
+496 ATGIITGTFT

-562 GLEGLINMIPGV
+562 GLEGLINMIPGE

-608 WENFDLGKSYKTGY
+608 WENFDLGKSYKAGY

-675 MLVDVAERRYVNNVN
+675 MLVDVAERRYINNVN

-704 TGDTEKDARNLAD
+704 TGSTEKDARNLAD

>member
-1 MGDVRVRLI
+1 MAKIQETLVLQDQFSSSFGAYIQAAQRASSSTTTAQAAARNYQSVLNSVSRQLI
-10 AEDHVSAPMAGFVSS
+10 SANAKFESYVAQQEEMVAAGQQNTETFKKLDT
-25 AQKVSQATTEAQKQ
+25 QTEKLGATIRGLEAQQ
-39 LKLYDSL
+39 
-46 LRNAERSSIK
+46 
-56 TSTSFEA
+56 
-63 NAQRLD
+63 
-69 ALRASGKESTEE
+69 
-81 YQKLVTQNEKLRVK
+81 
-95 LEDVNTQA
+95 
-103 GIYAQKANEARAA
+103 
-116 VEKEAEAIRK
+116 
-126 QTEAVEEAARKQA
+126 QTLIQSMEAA
-139 EANAEAARKQAEA
+139 ENAASVTA
-152 AAEAARKQA
+152 AAKDEA
-161 EATEA
+161 
-166 LRKEEEEIA
+166 A
-175 AATKSTNGFSE
+175 AATKRLQEQENMAQSVTNS
-186 SQEYASKTTAAL
+186 L
-198 TSALRRLIV
+198 TSSVLRLAA
-207 SYISIQS
+207 SYVSIQG

-284 VQFAEQLNKQLALSG
+284 VQFAEQLNKQLAMSG
-299 ASGSSAQAAI
+299 ASGASAQAAI

-365 KNALFDAA
+365 KNALFAA
-373 QKTNAEFEKTPM
+373 AKDTNAEFEKTPM
-385 TWAQVWTVASNTAIR
+385 TWAQVWTVASNTAVR

-423 ISLGAAF
+423 VSLGAAF

-608 WENFDLGKSYKTGY
+608 WENFDLGKSYKAGY

-649 KDLLGNIDK
+649 KDILGNIDK

-675 MLVDVAERRYVNNVN
+675 MLVDVAERRYINNVN

-704 TGDTEKDARNLAD
+704 TGNTEKDAQYLAD
-717 TLRDV
+717 TLRDI
-722 LVDLMNA
+722 LVDMLNA

>member
-1 MGDVRVRLI
+1 MAKIQETLVLRDQFSSPFGAYIL
-10 AEDHVSAPMAGFVSS
+10 AAQSAAR
-25 AQKVSQATTEAQKQ
+25 ATTKAQTEA
-39 LKLYDSL
+39 
-46 LRNAERSSIK
+46 RNYQSVLNGVSRQMISANAKI
-56 TSTSFEA
+56 EA
-63 NAQRLD
+63 NVAQQKEMSAAGQQNTKAFKKLD
-69 ALRASGKESTEE
+69 AQT
-81 YQKLVTQNEKLRVK
+81 EKLRATIRG
-95 LEDVNTQA
+95 LETQ
-103 GIYAQKANEARAA
+103 QQTLTQSM
-116 VEKEAEAIRK
+116 KEAENAAI
-126 QTEAVEEAARKQA
+126 EAAEKKDRLTAAIKRMQ
-139 EANAEAARKQAEA
+139 EQENAAKNEV
-152 AAEAARKQA
+152 A
-161 EATEA
+161 EATKQLQEQENMA
-166 LRKEEEEIA
+166 Q
-175 AATKSTNGFSE
+175 SVTNS
-186 SQEYASKTTAAL
+186 L
-198 TSALRRLIV
+198 TSSVLRLAA
-207 SYISIQS
+207 SYVSIQG

-273 AGDAF
+273 ARDAF

-314 GLASGV
+314 GRASGV

-338 SIADYMQVSVGELR
+338 SIADYMQVSVGQLR
-352 EMGSQGQITADIV
+352 ELGSQGQITADIV
-365 KNALFDAA
+365 KKALFDAA

-411 VANNLDVAIPLV
+411 VANNLNVAIPLV
-423 ISLGAAF
+423 VSLGAAF

-466 ALTAAA
+466 AQTAAA
-472 VLVLVAALYGGV
+472 VLVLVAVLYGGV

-496 ATGIITGAFT
+496 ATGLITGAFT

-518 PLHNG
+518 PLQNG
-523 FAAFVNFLGNA
+523 FAAFVNFLANV
-534 FNDPIT
+534 FNNPLA
-540 AIDVLFYDMSIT
+540 AIKIAFYDMAIT
-552 ILKYVQNVAQ
+552 VMQYLQNIAQ
-562 GLEGLINMIPGV
+562 GLEGLLNKIPGV
-574 EVNMTSG
+574 TVDLTSG
-581 IDKLIGKL
+581 VNSTVTKLQRDRKY
-589 EYGRNWT
+589 EKWAS
-596 IKQNG
+596 G
-601 YKEYIKP
+601 YTEVVKP
-608 WENFDLGKSYKTGY
+608 WKNFDLGKSYKAGY

-634 GTGTGELEIPQAADV
+634 GAGTGELEIPQAADV

-675 MLVDVAERRYVNNVN
+675 MLVDVAERKYVNNVN

-704 TGDTEKDARNLAD
+704 TGDTEKDAQYLAD
-717 TLRDV
+717 TLRDI
-722 LVDLMNA
+722 LVDMLNA

>member
-1 MGDVRVRLI
+1 
-10 AEDHVSAPMAGFVSS
+10 MAKIQETLVLQDRFSS
-25 AQKVSQATTEAQKQ
+25 TFSRY
-39 LKLYDSL
+39 LK
-46 LRNAERSSIK
+46 
-56 TSTSFEA
+56 
-63 NAQRLD
+63 
-69 ALRASGKESTEE
+69 
-81 YQKLVTQNEKLRVK
+81 
-95 LEDVNTQA
+95 
-103 GIYAQKANEARAA
+103 YAQKAAVATGVLRTSANGDFSKVVDAIVNVNSSLADMARA
-116 VEKEAEAIRK
+116 
-126 QTEAVEEAARKQA
+126 QTDVAKSMQEQKDTLGELASAATK
-139 EANAEAARKQAEA
+139 
-152 AAEAARKQA
+152 AAEAAQK
-161 EATEA
+161 ATTA
-166 LRKEEEEIA
+166 NRDHK
-175 AATKSTNGFSE
+175 KSTDEAKKSAD
-186 SQEYASKTTAAL
+186 QL
-198 TSALRRLIV
+198 TQSLKSLVA
-207 SYISIQS
+207 SYISIQG

-365 KNALFDAA
+365 KNALFAA
-373 QKTNAEFEKTPM
+373 AKDTNAEFEKTPM
-385 TWAQVWTVASNTAIR
+385 TWAQVWTVASNTAVR

-423 ISLGAAF
+423 VSLGAAF

-506 TMGAFILNGTLV
+506 TMGAFALNTFVV
-518 PLHNG
+518 PVWNG
-523 FAAFVNFLGNA
+523 FAALINFFLNSTDNFGQSFTIMLNDLYISFLQWVQGIAQA
-534 FNDPIT
+534 FEK
-540 AIDVLFYDMSIT
+540 L
-552 ILKYVQNVAQ
+552 VQKIPVI
-562 GLEGLINMIPGV
+562 GEHFGFTEGLGFNSYV
-574 EVNMTSG
+574 EQKKNENQNRKNSMG
-581 IDKLIGKL
+581 
-589 EYGRNWT
+589 WT
-596 IKQNG
+596 D
-601 YKEYIKP
+601 YMKP
-608 WENFDLGKSYKTGY
+608 IENFDLGKSYKAGY

-634 GTGTGELEIPQAADV
+634 GTSTGQLEIPQAADV

-675 MLVDVAERRYVNNVN
+675 MLVDVAERKYVNNVN

-704 TGDTEKDARNLAD
+704 TGNTEKDARNLAD
-717 TLRDV
+717 NLRD
-722 LVDLMNA
+722 LLLDMMNA
-729 GSTVTVQ
+729 GSTVTV

>member
-1 MGDVRVRLI
+1 
-10 AEDHVSAPMAGFVSS
+10 MAKIQETLVLQDRFSS
-25 AQKVSQATTEAQKQ
+25 AFSSY
-39 LKLYDSL
+39 LK
-46 LRNAERSSIK
+46 
-56 TSTSFEA
+56 
-63 NAQRLD
+63 
-69 ALRASGKESTEE
+69 
-81 YQKLVTQNEKLRVK
+81 
-95 LEDVNTQA
+95 
-103 GIYAQKANEARAA
+103 YAQKAAVATGVLRTSANGDFSKVVDAIVNVNSSLADMARA
-116 VEKEAEAIRK
+116 
-126 QTEAVEEAARKQA
+126 QTDVAKSMQEQKDTLGELASAATK
-139 EANAEAARKQAEA
+139 
-152 AAEAARKQA
+152 AAEAAQK
-161 EATEA
+161 ATTA
-166 LRKEEEEIA
+166 NRDHK
-175 AATKSTNGFSE
+175 KSTDEAKKSAD
-186 SQEYASKTTAAL
+186 QL
-198 TSALRRLIV
+198 TQSLKSLVA
-207 SYISIQS
+207 SYISIQG

-263 MGLVSQLGTM
+263 MDLVSQLGTM

-278 SSSKEI
+278 SSFKEI

-320 LRGDE
+320 LRDDE

-365 KNALFDAA
+365 KNALFAA
-373 QKTNAEFEKTPM
+373 AKDTNAEFEKTPM
-385 TWAQVWTVASNTAIR
+385 TWAQVWTVASNTAVR

-423 ISLGAAF
+423 VSLGAAF

-608 WENFDLGKSYKTGY
+608 WENFDLGKSYKAGY

-634 GTGTGELEIPQAADV
+634 GTSTGQLEIPQAADV

-675 MLVDVAERRYVNNVN
+675 MLVDVAERKYVNNVN

-704 TGDTEKDARNLAD
+704 TGNTEKDARNLAD

>member
-1 MGDVRVRLI
+1 MAKIQETLVLQDQFSSSFGAYIQAAQRASSSTTTAQAAARNYQSVLNSVSRQLI
-10 AEDHVSAPMAGFVSS
+10 SANAKFESYVAQQEEMVAAG
-25 AQKVSQATTEAQKQ
+25 QQNTEAFK
-39 LKLYDSL
+39 KLD
-46 LRNAERSSIK
+46 
-56 TSTSFEA
+56 
-63 NAQRLD
+63 
-69 ALRASGKESTEE
+69 
-81 YQKLVTQNEKLRVK
+81 TQTEKLGATIRG
-95 LEDVNTQA
+95 LEAQQQTLTQSM
-103 GIYAQKANEARAA
+103 KAAENAA
-116 VEKEAEAIRK
+116 SV
-126 QTEAVEEAARKQA
+126 T
-139 EANAEAARKQAEA
+139 A
-152 AAEAARKQA
+152 AAKDEA
-161 EATEA
+161 
-166 LRKEEEEIA
+166 A
-175 AATKSTNGFSE
+175 AATKRL
-186 SQEYASKTTAAL
+186 QEQENMAQSVTQSL
-198 TSALRRLIV
+198 TSSVLRLAA
-207 SYISIQS
+207 SYLSIQG
-214 LKKAVDLSD
+214 LKKAIDLSD

-237 GLQTTQELETM
+237 GLQTTKELETT

-338 SIADYMQVSVGELR
+338 SIADYMKVSVGELR

-365 KNALFDAA
+365 KNALFAA
-373 QKTNAEFEKTPM
+373 AKDTNAEFEKTPM
-385 TWAQVWTVASNTAIR
+385 TWAQVWTVASNTAVR

-423 ISLGAAF
+423 VSLGAAF

-608 WENFDLGKSYKTGY
+608 WENFDLGKAY
-622 NWGANLGKSGLM
+622 NAGHDWGANLGKSGLM

-675 MLVDVAERRYVNNVN
+675 MLVDVAERKYINNVN

-704 TGDTEKDARNLAD
+704 TGSTEKDARNLAD
-717 TLRDV
+717 NLRD
-722 LVDLMNA
+722 LLLDMMNA

>member
-1 MGDVRVRLI
+1 
-10 AEDHVSAPMAGFVSS
+10 MAKIQETLVLQDRFSS
-25 AQKVSQATTEAQKQ
+25 TFSSY
-39 LKLYDSL
+39 LK
-46 LRNAERSSIK
+46 
-56 TSTSFEA
+56 
-63 NAQRLD
+63 
-69 ALRASGKESTEE
+69 
-81 YQKLVTQNEKLRVK
+81 
-95 LEDVNTQA
+95 
-103 GIYAQKANEARAA
+103 YAQKAAVATGVLRTSANGDFSKVVDAIVNVNSSLADMARA
-116 VEKEAEAIRK
+116 
-126 QTEAVEEAARKQA
+126 QTDVAKSMQEQKDTLGELASAATK
-139 EANAEAARKQAEA
+139 
-152 AAEAARKQA
+152 AAEAAQK
-161 EATEA
+161 ATTA
-166 LRKEEEEIA
+166 NRDHK
-175 AATKSTNGFSE
+175 KSTDEAKKSAD
-186 SQEYASKTTAAL
+186 QL
-198 TSALRRLIV
+198 TQSLKSLVA
-207 SYISIQS
+207 SYISIQG

-338 SIADYMQVSVGELR
+338 SIADYMQVSVGALR
-352 EMGSQGQITADIV
+352 EMGSKGQITADIV
-365 KNALFDAA
+365 KNALFAA
-373 QKTNAEFEKTPM
+373 AKDTNAEFEKTPM
-385 TWAQVWTVASNTAIR
+385 TWAQVWTVASNTAVR

-423 ISLGAAF
+423 VSLGAAF
-430 GVLLIAANW
+430 GVLLTAANW

-506 TMGAFILNGTLV
+506 TMGAVALNTFVV
-518 PLHNG
+518 PVWNA
-523 FAAFVNFLGNA
+523 FAALINFFLNSTDNFGQSFTIMLNDLYISFLQWVQGIAQA
-534 FNDPIT
+534 FEK
-540 AIDVLFYDMSIT
+540 L
-552 ILKYVQNVAQ
+552 VQKIPVI
-562 GLEGLINMIPGV
+562 GEHFGFTEGLGFNSYV
-574 EVNMTSG
+574 EQKKNENQNRKNSMG
-581 IDKLIGKL
+581 
-589 EYGRNWT
+589 WT
-596 IKQNG
+596 D
-601 YKEYIKP
+601 YMKP
-608 WENFDLGKSYKTGY
+608 IENFDLGKSYKAGY

-634 GTGTGELEIPQAADV
+634 GTGTGQLEIPQAADV

-675 MLVDVAERRYVNNVN
+675 MLVDVAERKYVNNVN

-704 TGDTEKDARNLAD
+704 TGNTEKDARNLAD

>member
-1 MGDVRVRLI
+1 
-10 AEDHVSAPMAGFVSS
+10 MAKIQETLVLQDRFSS
-25 AQKVSQATTEAQKQ
+25 TFSSY
-39 LKLYDSL
+39 LK
-46 LRNAERSSIK
+46 
-56 TSTSFEA
+56 
-63 NAQRLD
+63 
-69 ALRASGKESTEE
+69 
-81 YQKLVTQNEKLRVK
+81 
-95 LEDVNTQA
+95 
-103 GIYAQKANEARAA
+103 YAQKAAVATGVLRTSANGDFSKVVDAIVNVNSSLADMARA
-116 VEKEAEAIRK
+116 
-126 QTEAVEEAARKQA
+126 QTDVAKSMQEQKDTLGELASAATK
-139 EANAEAARKQAEA
+139 
-152 AAEAARKQA
+152 AAEAAQK
-161 EATEA
+161 ATTA
-166 LRKEEEEIA
+166 NRDHK
-175 AATKSTNGFSE
+175 KSTDEAKKSAD
-186 SQEYASKTTAAL
+186 QL
-198 TSALRRLIV
+198 TQSLKSLVA
-207 SYISIQS
+207 SYISIQG

-338 SIADYMQVSVGELR
+338 SIADYMHVSVGELR

-365 KNALFDAA
+365 KNALFAA
-373 QKTNAEFEKTPM
+373 AKDTNAEFEKTPM
-385 TWAQVWTVASNTAIR
+385 TWAQVWTVASNTAVR

-423 ISLGAAF
+423 VSLGAAF

-472 VLVLVAALYGGV
+472 VLALVAALYGGV

-506 TMGAFILNGTLV
+506 TMGAVALNTFVV
-518 PLHNG
+518 PVWNG
-523 FAAFVNFLGNA
+523 FAALINFFLNSTDNFGQSFTIMLNDLYISFLQWVQGIAQA
-534 FNDPIT
+534 FEK
-540 AIDVLFYDMSIT
+540 L
-552 ILKYVQNVAQ
+552 VQKIPVI
-562 GLEGLINMIPGV
+562 GEHFGFTEGLGFNSYV
-574 EVNMTSG
+574 EQKKNENQNRKNSMG
-581 IDKLIGKL
+581 
-589 EYGRNWT
+589 WT
-596 IKQNG
+596 D
-601 YKEYIKP
+601 YMKP
-608 WENFDLGKSYKTGY
+608 IENFDLGKSYKAGY

-634 GTGTGELEIPQAADV
+634 GTSTEQLEIPQAADV

-675 MLVDVAERRYVNNVN
+675 MLVDVAERKYVNNVN

-704 TGDTEKDARNLAD
+704 TGNTEKDARNLAD
-717 TLRDV
+717 NLRD
-722 LVDLMNA
+722 LLLDMMNA